1 MNKNLN
7 HKGAS
12 KRKGAAESE
21 ELTEDGPAID
31 VADEGMAKKKG
42 AAQVGYD
49 AIIKHGQ
56 DLKNKRDAVKK
67 KDGQNKFNAGI
78 LDSINMENQDQ
89 REKAKSTYGENYG
102 QFNSKG
108 NYIGEKT
115 FKSPSEE
122 ALKTY
127 MDFTLPGANRTGFT
141 QDFGA
146 ARQNGYAKGAA
157 KVNSIMNFGAAKGKG
172 AAEYGGKKGD
182 DSKSNLDY
190 DG

>member
-31 VADEGMAKKKG
+31 VADKGMAKKKG

-78 LDSINMENQDQ
+78 LDSINMENQGQGDT
-89 REKAKSTYGENYG
+89 AKSTYGENYG
-102 QFNSKG
+102 QFKEG
-108 NYIGEKT
+108 KYIGEKT

-127 MDFTLPGANRTGFT
+127 MDFTLPGAKRTGFT

-157 KVNSIMNFGAAKGKG
+157 KVNSIMNFGAAQ
-172 AAEYGGKKGD
+172 YGGKKGD
-182 DSKSNLDY
+182 DSKSKKDY
-190 DG
+190 EG